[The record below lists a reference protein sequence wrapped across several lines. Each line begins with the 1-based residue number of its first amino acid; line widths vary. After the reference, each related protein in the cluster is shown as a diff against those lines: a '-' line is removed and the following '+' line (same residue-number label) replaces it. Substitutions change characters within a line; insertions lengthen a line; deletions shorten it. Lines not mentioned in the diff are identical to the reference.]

1 MDSAPNLSID
11 HLLAAYRNGTLTPRE
26 ALARIRER
34 AQAGRDDNTWIHL
47 LSEAETA
54 PYLEALAGRDPAR
67 LPLFGIPFAIKDN
80 IDLAGI
86 PTTAACTEFAYTPA
100 QSAFVVERLLAAGAV
115 PVGKTNLDQ
124 FATGLTGA
132 RSPWGAVRNAFDPR
146 YIAGGSSSGSAVAVA
161 QGLASFALGTDT
173 AGSGRVP
180 AAFNNLIGVK
190 PTRGLLSTTGVV
202 PACRSLDCVSVFAL
216 DCRDAAAVLAAAAD
230 FDPRD
235 PHAREARPGPGA
247 RERFRFGLPREEQ
260 LEFFG
265 DRAAAEIYR
274 EAIERLRELGGE
286 PVAID
291 LQPFLEAA
299 RLLYQ
304 GPWIAERYA
313 AVEAFIETHGEAMLP
328 VTRQII
334 AAGRSIGAVE
344 VFKGL
349 HRLEALRRAADEI
362 LRTVD
367 FVVTPTAGTIYTIEA
382 VNRDPVTL
390 NSRLGYYTNFM
401 NLLDCAAVAV
411 PAGFRADGLPFGV
424 TLFAPAFHDAAL
436 GGYAAR
442 LHHAGGLTLGASGRP
457 VPPPRPAAPAHDEL
471 IRLVVC
477 GAHLTGLPLNPQ
489 LTARG
494 ARLIAAT
501 RTAHA
506 YRLYALAGGP
516 PRRPGLVRVASGGA
530 AIEVEVWELPLAEL
544 GGFVAAIPAPLGIG
558 TVELGDGAWHKGFI
572 CEPCALE
579 EAMDITAYGG
589 WRAWLAHLEHPQV
602 S

>member
-1 MDSAPNLSID
+1 MMERMPNLSIE
-11 HLLAAYRNGTLTPRE
+11 HLLAAYRNGTLTPRTV
-26 ALARIRER
+26 LDRIREQ
-34 AQAGRDDNTWIHL
+34 AQACREENIWIHL

-54 PYLEALAGRDPAR
+54 PYLEALAQRDPGH
-67 LPLFGIPFAIKDN
+67 LPLYGIPFAIKDN

-86 PTTAACTEFAYTPA
+86 PTTAACAEFAYSPA
-100 QSAFVVERLLAAGAV
+100 RSAFVVERLIAAGAV

-124 FATGLTGA
+124 FATGLTGT
-132 RSPWGAVRNAFDPR
+132 RSPWGAVRNAFDSR

-161 QGLASFALGTDT
+161 KALASFALGTDT

-180 AAFNNLIGVK
+180 AAFNNLVGIK
-190 PTRGLLSTTGVV
+190 PTRGLLGTSGVV
-202 PACRSLDCVSVFAL
+202 PACRSLDCVSVFTL
-216 DCRDAAAVLAAAAD
+216 DCHDAEVVMAVAGA
-230 FDPRD
+230 FDPGD
-235 PHAREARPGPGA
+235 PYAREARPGPA
-247 RERFRFGLPREEQ
+247 VRERFRFGRPREAQ

-265 DRAAAEIYR
+265 DAAAATLFR
-274 EAIERLRELGGE
+274 QTVERLSELGGE

-291 LQPFLEAA
+291 LHPFLEAA

-334 AAGRSIGAVE
+334 AAGRSFGAVE
-344 VFKGL
+344 AFKGL
-349 HRLEALRRAADEI
+349 HRLEGLRRAVDEI

-367 FVVTPTAGTIYTIEA
+367 FVVTPTAGTIYTLEA

-390 NSRLGYYTNFM
+390 NTRLGYYTNFM

-436 GGYAAR
+436 CGYAAR
-442 LHHAGGLTLGASGRP
+442 LHYASGLNLGATGRP
-457 VPPPRPAAPAHDEL
+457 VPPPPDASARDDL

-477 GAHLTGLPLNPQ
+477 GAHLQGLPLNHQ

-501 RTAHA
+501 RTASR
-506 YRLYALAGGP
+506 YRLYALAGAP
-516 PRRPGLVRVASGGA
+516 PRRPGLVRVAAGGA

-558 TVELGDGAWHKGFI
+558 TVELEDGAWHKGFI

-579 EAMDITAYGG
+579 NAVDITAYGG
-589 WRAWLAHLEHPQV
+589 WRAFLAQQKQ
-602 S
+602 SGGS

>member
-1 MDSAPNLSID
+1 MDSVPNLSID
-11 HLLAAYRNGTLTPRE
+11 HLLAAYRGGTLTPRE
-26 ALARIRER
+26 VLGRIRER
-34 AQAGRDDNTWIHL
+34 ALACRDDTVWIHL
-47 LSEAETA
+47 LGEAETA
-54 PYLEALAGRDPAR
+54 PYLERLAQLDPASR
-67 LPLFGIPFAIKDN
+67 PLYGIPFAIKDN

-86 PTTAACTEFAYTPA
+86 PTTAACAEFAYTPTR
-100 QSAFVVERLLAAGAV
+100 SAYVVERLIAAGAV

-124 FATGLTGA
+124 FATGLTGT

-180 AAFNNLIGVK
+180 AAFNNLVGIK
-190 PTRGLLSTTGVV
+190 PSRGLLGASGVV

-216 DCRDAAAVLAAAAD
+216 DCRDAAAVMAVAAAC
-230 FDPRD
+230 DPQD
-235 PHAREARPGPGA
+235 AYARAARPGPPA
-247 RERFRFGLPREEQ
+247 RERFRFGLPRAAQ

-265 DRAAAEIYR
+265 DAAAAALFRQTIG
-274 EAIERLRELGGE
+274 RLCELGGE
-286 PVAID
+286 PVTID

-304 GPWIAERYA
+304 GPWVAERYA
-313 AVEAFIETHGEAMLP
+313 AVADFIETHGETMLP

-334 AAGRSIGAVE
+334 ATGRSFGAVE

-349 HRLEALRRAADEI
+349 HHLEGLRRAADEI

-367 FVVTPTAGTIYTIEA
+367 FVATPTTGTIYTIEA
-382 VNRDPVTL
+382 VNHDPVTL
-390 NSRLGYYTNFM
+390 NSRLGHYTNFM

-436 GGYAAR
+436 CGYAAR

-457 VPPPRPAAPAHDEL
+457 VPPPPDAPGLDES

-477 GAHLTGLPLNPQ
+477 GAHLQGLALNPQ

-501 RTAHA
+501 RTATR

-530 AIEVEVWELPLAEL
+530 AIAVEVWELPLAEL

-558 TVELGDGAWHKGFI
+558 TVELEDGTWHKGFI

-579 EAMDITAYGG
+579 DAVDITACGG
-589 WRAWLAHLEHPQV
+589 WRAWLARQDH
-602 S
+602 SAD